1 MLGDFYAECRK
12 SLRWTMRWGIRRCL
26 APRRAPLRVDQRGS
40 IRNTGVKIQVERVS
54 RGFFPRHRGS
64 VQLLRLEQLQARID
78 RGAGAMGGDNI
89 AVCCELVIGS
99 DHASA

>member
-26 APRRAPLRVDQRGS
+26 APRCAPLRVDQRGR
-40 IRNTGVKIQVERVS
+40 IRNTGIKIQVERVI
-54 RGFFPRHRGS
+54 RCFFPRNFGS
-64 VQLLRLEQLQARID
+64 VQLLGLEQMQTWVD
-78 RGAGAMGGDNI
+78 GGAGAMGGDNI
-89 AVCCELVIGS
+89 AFCCELVIGS